1 MTPFPHLPSKP
12 TRTTSDDDVYLTTT
26 TSEVT
31 FFGPPVLICENGYF
45 CVPGRIIYIDYG
57 QIKKNSTKLVSS
69 TVKSKAIR

>member
-45 CVPGRIIYIDYG
+45 CMLGRIIYIEFG
-57 QIKKNSTKLVSS
+57 QIEKIVAQN
-69 TVKSKAIR
+69 